1 MVKTS
6 IQRLHQG
13 TKDTGKKS
21 GPINKKLSE
30 LINTLWQQNKSLD
43 KLKDERVT
51 YDPPQ
56 NCQKLSMKYCNDEIW
71 NGQHQNK
78 DRVKN

>member
-1 MVKTS
+1 MKTS

-13 TKDTGKKS
+13 AKDTGKKS

-43 KLKDERVT
+43 QLKDERVT